1 MKIYVYDTGWQ
12 GAVICVAENKEEALK
27 KMIAANKLDQ
37 EYFDRNQHR
46 FQLDEHDLD
55 DVIETV
61 GDNLK

>member
-27 KMIAANKLDQ
+27 KMIAADKLDQ